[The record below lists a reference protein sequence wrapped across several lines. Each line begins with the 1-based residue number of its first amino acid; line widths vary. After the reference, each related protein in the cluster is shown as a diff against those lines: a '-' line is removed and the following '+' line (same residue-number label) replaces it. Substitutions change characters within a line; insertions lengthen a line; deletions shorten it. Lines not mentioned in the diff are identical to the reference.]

1 MNTSVLIVDDSAT
14 VRRVV
19 KRTICQAGFA
29 IDTFLEARNG
39 REALDTLRQITPSL
53 VVTDINMPEMGG
65 IELIQAMKAQASL
78 RDIPCVVIS
87 TEGSHAVI
95 EQMMELGVVGFV
107 QKPFR
112 PEELAPIIA
121 PYVQMA
127 VAASSDDATGF

>member
-87 TEGSHAVI
+87 TEGSHEVI